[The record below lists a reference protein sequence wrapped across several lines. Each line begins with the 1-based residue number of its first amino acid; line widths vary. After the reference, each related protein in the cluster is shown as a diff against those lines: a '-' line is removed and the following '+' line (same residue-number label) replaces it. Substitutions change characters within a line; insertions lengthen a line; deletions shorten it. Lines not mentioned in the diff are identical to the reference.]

1 MDTASI
7 EKRIHNFVEACRKR
21 TDTKTGNILNT
32 SLHPWLRYCRF
43 IGVIRERYEEA
54 GKAYM
59 ADTERM
65 LETAKRSPGTH
76 QMTPKECEEHQRSY
90 DLSLILHLEVESF
103 YVFAK
108 LLLDRIADTFG
119 HYYSIAWKRF
129 GSTHSQ
135 LSVRFEQICTTKN
148 LTLESTILPKFI
160 QDLKKRIV
168 DFRTGNIE
176 HVSDPRLL
184 RATSWG
190 ADKKPKIMTNPL
202 YPSESEFSQYEQKET
217 ENLDELITM
226 LEQYI
231 AMMVDFF
238 ETNWEKSVLRESVT
252 EQAKDPAQ

>member
-1 MDTASI
+1 MDTSS

-32 SLHPWLRYCRF
+32 SFHPWLRYCRF
-43 IGVIRERYEEA
+43 IGVIRERYEET
-54 GKAYM
+54 GKTYM
-59 ADTERM
+59 AVTERS
-65 LETAKRSPGTH
+65 LEAAKQSPGTH
-76 QMTPKECEEHQRSY
+76 RLTPEEWEEHQRSY
-90 DLSLILHLEVESF
+90 DLGLVLHLEIESF

-119 HYYSIAWKRF
+119 YYFGVTWHKF
-129 GSTHSQ
+129 GSSYVKLTGQ
-135 LSVRFEQICTTKN
+135 FEQICAAKD
-148 LTLESTILPKFI
+148 LTLQYADLPKI
-160 QDLKKRIV
+160 LHDLRERIV
-168 DFRTGNIE
+168 EYRTDVIE

-184 RATSWG
+184 RGTSWG
-190 ADKKPKIMTNPL
+190 ADKKPKIITSPL
-202 YPSESEFSQYEQKET
+202 YPSESEFPQYEQKET

-252 EQAKDPAQ
+252 ERAKNPAK